1 MMLRKTLLTL
11 GVTLVL
17 AAPALA
23 DTYIVDRAHSEA
35 SFQVRHILT

>member
-11 GVTLVL
+11 GVTLAL

-23 DTYIVDRAHSEA
+23 DTYIVDRPIPRRRFRFATS
-35 SFQVRHILT
+35 